1 VSHCITDS
9 LSWLIDLLRL
19 YVPALRLLT
28 LFADKPSRYHE
39 SVSSFSALAKQTSE
53 LSQAPSALYDEDYPS
68 MAGKGTYSFIF
79 SEVQP
84 DRLAAL
90 RSQLGLDEWENLEDD
105 V

>member
-1 VSHCITDS
+1 
-9 LSWLIDLLRL
+9 
-19 YVPALRLLT
+19 
-28 LFADKPSRYHE
+28 
-39 SVSSFSALAKQTSE
+39 
-53 LSQAPSALYDEDYPS
+53 

-90 RSQLGLDEWENLEDD
+90 RSQLGLDEWENPEDD